1 MSLAARFL
9 VACASFL
16 IAAGPVDAAEIK
28 RSVPEILSDQPDEYS
43 RMVNTLTRCSGFY
56 MAMSLLWERQV
67 QEFGKTELADA
78 AERFMKASFRL
89 HQMLTEV
96 LKERGFTGKD
106 AAEDTQVVAEAYLRR
121 MNDNYAVN
129 GSYTV
134 DDDLMMADA
143 KFCKELVEN

>member
-1 MSLAARFL
+1 MSLTALFL

-16 IAAGPVDAAEIK
+16 IAVGPANAAEIK

-43 RMVNTLTRCSGFY
+43 RMLHALTRCSGY
-56 MAMSLLWERQV
+56 HMAMSVLMNRQV

-78 AERFMKASFRL
+78 AERSMKASFRL

-96 LKERGFTGKD
+96 MKERGFTGKD

-121 MNDNYAVN
+121 MDDNYAVN
-129 GSYTV
+129 GSYMM
-134 DDDLMMADA
+134 DDDLMMADM
-143 KFCKELVEN
+143 KFCKELVES